1 MSGQARTIT
10 RPHVRVDNSIESMK
24 CMREQLIEACQRHNI
39 RVVNEYGFAVPNPRR
54 HE

>member
-1 MSGQARTIT
+1 LKKVVG
-10 RPHVRVDNSIESMK
+10 V
-24 CMREQLIEACQRHNI
+24 QRHNI